1 MRDSKLKG
9 LSCLREGTFLI
20 GGGGGGPGSRRG
32 GSLVNI
38 SQIGEGQTCLIRSR
52 GRVIVLFGKENITPC
67 RLVDFNLLKNTR
79 SV

>member
-1 MRDSKLKG
+1 MEGKNE
-9 LSCLREGTFLI
+9 CVHHFLREGTFFI
-20 GGGGGGPGSRRG
+20 GGGGPGSRRG

>member
-1 MRDSKLKG
+1 MLTKHFH
-9 LSCLREGTFLI
+9 LREGTFLI
-20 GGGGGGPGSRRG
+20 GGGGGPGSRRG